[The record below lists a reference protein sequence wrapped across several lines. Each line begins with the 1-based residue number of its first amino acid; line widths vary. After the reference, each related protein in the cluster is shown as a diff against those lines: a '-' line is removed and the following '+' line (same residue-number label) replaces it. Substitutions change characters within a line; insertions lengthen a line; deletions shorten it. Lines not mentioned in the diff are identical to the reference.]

1 MERKYVREQVCLCAC
16 VCVIVPFS
24 LAAGAATPGQA
35 GGESERGVGS
45 GGAAA
50 GETVWYMRLSLATLR
65 HTRIRRFNKDI
76 TQTK

>member
-1 MERKYVREQVCLCAC
+1 MCTRASVSVC
-16 VCVIVPFS
+16 VCVFVIVPFS

-35 GGESERGVGS
+35 GGESERGV

>member
-1 MERKYVREQVCLCAC
+1 MCTRASVSVC
-16 VCVIVPFS
+16 VFVIVPFS

-35 GGESERGVGS
+35 GGESERGVGEGV

-65 HTRIRRFNKDI
+65 HTRIGWFNKDI